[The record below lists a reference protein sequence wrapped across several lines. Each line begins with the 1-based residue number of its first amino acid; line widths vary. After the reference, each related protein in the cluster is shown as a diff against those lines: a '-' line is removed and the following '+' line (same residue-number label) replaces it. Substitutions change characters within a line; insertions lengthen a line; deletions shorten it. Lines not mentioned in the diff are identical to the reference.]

1 MRFLAGAGL
10 LVVGL
15 LVATWAVTVFA
26 LLTRSPDSG
35 WVNGVEYAGPFFLGG
50 SLAIAAGA
58 RLLRAKAVGADSRW
72 NRVTGIARPTGEARG

>member
-1 MRFLAGAGL
+1 MRFVAGAGL

-58 RLLRAKAVGADSRW
+58 LLLRAK
-72 NRVTGIARPTGEARG
+72 E